1 MDKAKEDGEEKENQF
16 VEDEPNNDGQ
26 EEDDQTGEDAAA
38 ISKPNWRTSSDYRCI
53 RIISFSLRI

>member
-1 MDKAKEDGEEKENQF
+1 MDKAKEDGEEKDNQL